1 MRSGFEFFVHGR
13 IAVFVARPRH
23 VLSFLAVREVWMC
36 KKRAMVTSL
45 LTAMLLE
52 VGAGVLETCA
62 HFISLVD
69 EFQCGVFLCQFGTD
83 TQAHRLR
90 FGAWSVRSGHL

>member
-13 IAVFVARPRH
+13 IAVLVERPF
-23 VLSFLAVREVWMC
+23 SFWALREVWLC
-36 KKRAMVTSL
+36 KKRAVVTSL
-45 LTAMLLE
+45 LKAMLLE
-52 VGAGVLETCA
+52 VGAGVLGICA

-83 TQAHRLR
+83 TQAHPLCINV
-90 FGAWSVRSGHL
+90 AAGHR